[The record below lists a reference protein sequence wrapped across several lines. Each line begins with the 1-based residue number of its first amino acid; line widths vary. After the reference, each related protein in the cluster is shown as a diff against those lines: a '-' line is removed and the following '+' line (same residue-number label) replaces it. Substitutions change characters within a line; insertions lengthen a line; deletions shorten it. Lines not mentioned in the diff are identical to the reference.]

1 MIQRIQ
7 SIFLF
12 LVAVAM
18 VLVVVF
24 PIWKQVDPT
33 TSQEHVLNAWAIESY
48 AADDSAV
55 VSSTS
60 HIYIGL
66 AAILAGI
73 LAIFSLS
80 QYKNRG
86 KQMMI
91 NMINSLVMAIM
102 LGATVYITYKVNVN
116 FGVQTNGEYQLG
128 FWGIFGGMA
137 ANLLANRFIRK
148 DEMLVRSVDRL
159 R

>member
-18 VLVVVF
+18 GIVVAF
-24 PIWKQVDPT
+24 PIWKQVDNA
-33 TSQEHVLNAWAIESY
+33 TSQEHVLNAWAIELYS
-48 AADDSAV
+48 AGDSQLLSFTPHVYLGLVA
-55 VSSTS
+55 
-60 HIYIGL
+60 IL
-66 AAILAGI
+66 AAILAV
-73 LAIFSLS
+73 FSLF

-102 LGATVYITYKVNVN
+102 LGATVYITYKINSSLAA
-116 FGVQTNGEYQLG
+116 QTNGDYLIG
-128 FWGIFGGMA
+128 FWGIFGGMIC
-137 ANLLANRFIRK
+137 NLLANRFIRK
-148 DEMLVRSVDRL
+148 DELLVRSVDRL